1 MRLNEHH
8 WSGSTIIDFT
18 FYLVPVG
25 YKFILGQVALQHIL
39 YLFLESPIYPVVYF
53 IVIEPSQDDSSY
65 CNHVMISNG
74 FIVTCFFQKQ
84 SPGGVLQKR
93 VFKNIRKTHMTH
105 TISIII
111 KNMRKIFWIMLIKKS
126 DHEVRKQSSRKQSWK
141 DALKKHFTHSYRAHS
156 YCSRSVL
163 AIKIE
168 KYL

>member
-1 MRLNEHH
+1 MRLNVHY

-93 VFKNIRKTHMTH
+93 DFKNIRKTHMTH

-111 KNMRKIFWIMLIKKS
+111 KNVRKIFWIMLKM
-126 DHEVRKQSSRKQSWK
+126 RSRAYLINLISLKNFHFESNHWK
-141 DALKKHFTHSYRAHS
+141 MFYKNNRFT
-156 YCSRSVL
+156 
-163 AIKIE
+163 KI
-168 KYL
+168 